1 MCSLI
6 ESGEHCEDRRVLV
19 VMLDVGRGDGDAG
32 A

>member
-6 ESGEHCEDRRVLV
+6 ESGEHCGDRCVLV

-32 A
+32 E